1 MLPSAE
7 HLSASLSQVVLHKQ
21 LSPLRNVK
29 KKSRISN
36 FKDNPAS
43 GVTTEDGWA
52 WAITSQN
59 HMDELI
65 EYSQAAYVAEQRG
78 RHLFWLVIYYH

>member
-52 WAITSQN
+52 WAKSQT
-59 HMDELI
+59 HVDELK
-65 EYSQAAYVAEQRG
+65 EYPQTAYVTKQRG
-78 RHLFWLVIYYH
+78 RPLFWLLI